1 MADFKK
7 TPSVV
12 LKRWHATR
20 HRRRKYKQWG
30 TPHSKT
36 VEGIT
41 MEWTGHN
48 NWCHR
53 IYPATTWTPLRAIAR
68 GSFCQRHSV
77 RFWRQN
83 LCLSLSR
90 AAETEP
96 HSTLLLPQ
104 PLQVSLAKPI
114 GTRHVAMNL
123 GLLATPDVV
132 MNAEIATSPA
142 ADCYTA
148 RSSESST
155 YIKNARAHA
164 RASDIGKEKT
174 ESHAMT
180 EAGPRARIL
189 NGWRYLGAQPGDRSA

>member
-12 LKRWHATR
+12 LKRWDAMR
-20 HRRRKYKQWG
+20 Q
-30 TPHSKT
+30 TPEVQAMGHT
-36 VEGIT
+36 AFRMVEGIT

-48 NWCHR
+48 NGA
-53 IYPATTWTPLRAIAR
+53 IEFTQLRHGR
-68 GSFCQRHSV
+68 LYG
-77 RFWRQN
+77 
-83 LCLSLSR
+83 LSHGEVFAKALREVLASRLVFVTQQGGRNR
-90 AAETEP
+90 AAQYALATV
-96 HSTLLLPQ
+96 
-104 PLQVSLAKPI
+104 PLQVSPAKPI

-123 GLLATPDVV
+123 GLLAPPDVV
-132 MNAEIATSPA
+132 MNAEIASSPA

-148 RSSESST
+148 RSSERST

-189 NGWRYLGAQPGDRSA
+189 NGRRYLGARPGERSA